1 MEKNE
6 SYRGSFNERYQHD
19 ARKMKVYVIKILR
32 GYGKSRPVK
41 KEEYDVKEIKSYP
54 IDFLF
59 LFHNYSM
66 MWLYFFGYNEV
77 GKITSFYPLSEK
89 QIGKLKKHYEN
100 IFNSQK
106 KR

>member
-1 MEKNE
+1 
-6 SYRGSFNERYQHD
+6 
-19 ARKMKVYVIKILR
+19 MKVYVTKILR

-41 KEEYDVKEIKSYP
+41 KEEHEVKEIKSYP
-54 IDFLF
+54 SDFLF
-59 LFHNYSM
+59 RFHSYSM
-66 MWLYFFGYNEV
+66 MWLYFFGYDEV

-100 IFNSQK
+100 IFHFQK